1 MDNELYHHGVKGMKW
16 GVRKTPVRSSSGATR
31 KRKSNALSLF
41 KKKKATRNVS
51 SANSSPAQT
60 KSIKDMSDDEL
71 RKKIER
77 VRLEQQYQQL
87 NPPTVSRG
95 QKIANRVMNH
105 VIVPAAEE
113 AGKQIVKSILTNS
126 ANKALGINTNNG
138 NNNNNNNNNNNKK
151 K

>member
-16 GVRKTPVRSSSGATR
+16 GVRKTPVRSSSGTTR
-31 KRKSNALSLF
+31 KRKSNTLSLF
-41 KKKKATRNVS
+41 KKKKTTHNASV
-51 SANSSPAQT
+51 AKSSPAQT
-60 KSIKDMSDDEL
+60 KSVKDMSDDEL
-71 RKKIER
+71 RRKIER

-95 QKIANRVMNH
+95 QKIAKRVMNH

-138 NNNNNNNNNNNKK
+138 NNNNNNKK
-151 K
+151 KS

>member
-31 KRKSNALSLF
+31 KRKSNTLSLF
-41 KKKKATRNVS
+41 RKKKTTRKVS

-77 VRLEQQYQQL
+77 IQLEQDYLQL
-87 NPPTVSRG
+87 DPKAVSRG
-95 QKIANRVMNH
+95 KRITKRVMDDM
-105 VIVPAAEE
+105 IVPAAVDI
-113 AGKQIVKSILTNS
+113 GKQAVKSIM
-126 ANKALGINTNNG
+126 AKGVNKVLSLEGDNKVYA
-138 NNNNNNNNNNNKK
+138 NNKK
-151 K
+151 KG

>member
-31 KRKSNALSLF
+31 KRKSNTLSLF
-41 KKKKATRNVS
+41 KKKKTTRKVS

-87 NPPTVSRG
+87 NPKTVSRG
-95 QKIANRVMNH
+95 QRIAKRVMNNI
-105 VIVPAAEE
+105 IVPAAEDV
-113 AGKQIVKSILTNS
+113 GKQVVKSIMVNGV
-126 ANKALGINTNNG
+126 NKALSLEGDSKG
-138 NNNNNNNNNNNKK
+138 YANNKK
-151 K
+151 KS

>member
-16 GVRKTPVRSSSGATR
+16 GVRKTPVISSSGATR
-31 KRKSNALSLF
+31 KRKSNTLSLF
-41 KKKKATRNVS
+41 KKTTRNASVS
-51 SANSSPAQT
+51 KSSPAQT
-60 KSIKDMSDDEL
+60 KSVKDMSDDEL
-71 RKKIER
+71 RRKIER

-95 QKIANRVMNH
+95 QKIAKRVMDH

-113 AGKQIVKSILTNS
+113 AGKQIVKSMLTNS

-138 NNNNNNNNNNNKK
+138 NNNNNNNNNKK

>member
-16 GVRKTPVRSSSGATR
+16 GVSKTPVRSSSGATR

-71 RKKIER
+71 RKKVER

-87 NPPTVSRG
+87 DPKTVSRG
-95 QKIANRVMNH
+95 KRITKRVMDDI
-105 VIVPAAEE
+105 IVPAAVDI
-113 AGKQIVKSILTNS
+113 GKQVAKSIMANVTNKVLS
-126 ANKALGINTNNG
+126 LEGDNKVYA
-138 NNNNNNNNNNNKK
+138 NNKK
-151 K
+151 KS

>member
-31 KRKSNALSLF
+31 KRKSNTLSLF
-41 KKKKATRNVS
+41 KKKKTTRKVS

-77 VRLEQQYQQL
+77 VQLEQDYLQL
-87 NPPTVSRG
+87 DPKAVSRG
-95 QKIANRVMNH
+95 KRITKRVMDDM
-105 VIVPAAEE
+105 IVPAAVDI
-113 AGKQIVKSILTNS
+113 GKQAVKSIM
-126 ANKALGINTNNG
+126 ANGVNKVLSLEGDNKVYA
-138 NNNNNNNNNNNKK
+138 NNKK
-151 K
+151 KG

>member
-16 GVRKTPVRSSSGATR
+16 GVRKTPVRSSGGNTR
-31 KRKSNALSLF
+31 KRKSNTLSLF
-41 KKKKATRNVS
+41 KKKKTTHNASV
-51 SANSSPAQT
+51 AKSSPAQT
-60 KSIKDMSDDEL
+60 KSVKDMSDDEL
-71 RKKIER
+71 RRKIER

-95 QKIANRVMNH
+95 QKIAKRVMNH

-126 ANKALGINTNNG
+126 ANKALGINTNNS
-138 NNNNNNNNNNNKK
+138 NNNNNNNNKK

>member
-16 GVRKTPVRSSSGATR
+16 GVRKTPVISSSGNTR
-31 KRKSNALSLF
+31 KRKSNTLSLF
-41 KKKKATRNVS
+41 KKKKTTRNASVVK
-51 SANSSPAQT
+51 SSPAQT
-60 KSIKDMSDDEL
+60 KSVKDMSDDEL
-71 RKKIER
+71 RRKIER

-87 NPPTVSRG
+87 NPPTVYRR
-95 QKIANRVMNH
+95 QKIAKRVMDH

-113 AGKQIVKSILTNS
+113 VGKQIVKSMLTNS

-138 NNNNNNNNNNNKK
+138 NNNNNNNNKK

>member
-16 GVRKTPVRSSSGATR
+16 GVRKTPVRSSSVATR

-41 KKKKATRNVS
+41 KKTTRNASV
-51 SANSSPAQT
+51 AKSSPAQT
-60 KSIKDMSDDEL
+60 KSVKDMSDDEL
-71 RKKIER
+71 RRKIER

-95 QKIANRVMNH
+95 QKIAKRVMNH

-138 NNNNNNNNNNNKK
+138 NNNNNKK

>member
-1 MDNELYHHGVKGMKW
+1 MNNELYHHGVKGMKW
-16 GVRKTPVRSSSGATR
+16 GVKKTPVRSSSGNTR
-31 KRKSNALSLF
+31 KQKFNTMSLF
-41 KKKKATRNVS
+41 KKKKITRNASV
-51 SANSSPAQT
+51 AKSSPAQT
-60 KSIKDMSDDEL
+60 KSVKDMSDDEL
-71 RKKIER
+71 RRKIER

-95 QKIANRVMNH
+95 QEIAKRVMNH

-126 ANKALGINTNNG
+126 ANKELGINTNNG
-138 NNNNNNNNNNNKK
+138 NNNNNKK

>member
-16 GVRKTPVRSSSGATR
+16 GVRKTPVRSSSGNAR
-31 KRKSNALSLF
+31 KRKSNTLSLF
-41 KKKKATRNVS
+41 KKKKTTRNASV
-51 SANSSPAQT
+51 AKSSPEQT
-60 KSIKDMSDDEL
+60 KSVKDMSDDEL
-71 RKKIER
+71 RRKIER

-95 QKIANRVMNH
+95 QKIAKRVMDH

-113 AGKQIVKSILTNS
+113 AGKQIVKSMLTNS

-138 NNNNNNNNNNNKK
+138 NNNNNNNNNKK

>member
-16 GVRKTPVRSSSGATR
+16 GVRKTPVRSSSGNPR
-31 KRKSNALSLF
+31 KRKSNTLSLF
-41 KKKKATRNVS
+41 KKKNTTRNASV
-51 SANSSPAQT
+51 AKSSPSQT

-71 RKKIER
+71 RRKIER

-95 QKIANRVMNH
+95 KKIANRVMNH

-113 AGKQIVKSILTNS
+113 AGKQIVKSILTNG

-138 NNNNNNNNNNNKK
+138 NNNNNNNNKK